1 MRSRHLRGNI
11 FVANLPPDFSDER
24 LAEIFDSFGIVL
36 SAFVARDPTS
46 GKRLR
51 HGFVDIATER
61 AAQRAVSEMNGVAI
75 DGYQIE
81 VQVSE
86 RKPPPQKPAPPPP
99 AAPFLKLPPAPI
111 ATGLQAIGPPPRG
124 AGRGPGAVLA
134 EASSQ
139 RDLAPDLHKVL
150 RRQVEQIDGP
160 HRVPPQKGEQ
170 QQAQPREPP
179 VRLAGDHG
187 VVLAEVNGVVGIK
200 RAAES
205 L

>member
-86 RKPPPQKPAPPPP
+86 RKPPPQKPAPPPQDAAEKGP
-99 AAPFLKLPPAPI
+99 AGPAER
-111 ATGLQAIGPPPRG
+111 GFGPHPPR
-124 AGRGPGAVLA
+124 RQ
-134 EASSQ
+134 Q
-139 RDLAPDLHKVL
+139 RSFVVE
-150 RRQVEQIDGP
+150 RRP
-160 HRVPPQKGEQ
+160 L
-170 QQAQPREPP
+170 PR
-179 VRLAGDHG
+179 R
-187 VVLAEVNGVVGIK
+187 
-200 RAAES
+200 S
-205 L
+205 